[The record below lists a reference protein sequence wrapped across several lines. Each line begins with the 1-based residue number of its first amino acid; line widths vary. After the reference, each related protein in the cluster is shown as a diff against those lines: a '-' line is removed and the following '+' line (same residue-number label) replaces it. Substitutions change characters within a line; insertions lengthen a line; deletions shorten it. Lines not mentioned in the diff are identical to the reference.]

1 MKALWLEDRE
11 LSVRDIETPVR
22 PDEALVRVSLSGVCG
37 TDIELTRGYYPYAG
51 VIGHEFVG
59 VVEAAPEPQWV
70 GRRVVGEINVAC
82 GSCGP
87 CRLGNRTHC
96 SQRTVLGITGRDGC
110 HAQYVSLP
118 VTNLLTVPVGVSD
131 EAAVFTEPLAAA
143 VEILQQVHVRPT
155 DRVLVVGAGRLG
167 QLIARVLKL
176 SGAELQVVARHDN
189 QRELLV
195 AAGVEAIAEDGA
207 APRSYD
213 IVVEAT
219 GSFSGFE
226 LARSAV
232 RPRGTFVLK
241 STYHGFVELDLSPL
255 VVDEITIVGSRCGP
269 FAPALRLL
277 EAGLVDPVPLI
288 EATYALDRAVE
299 AVEAAQRP
307 RAMKVLIRP

>member
-11 LSVRDIETPVR
+11 LAVRDVENPER
-22 PDEALVRVSLSGVCG
+22 PGEALVRVSLSGVCG

-51 VIGHEFVG
+51 IIGHEFVG
-59 VVEAAPEPQWV
+59 VVESCPEPGWV

-82 GSCGP
+82 GSCEP
-87 CRLGNRTHC
+87 CALGNRTHC
-96 SQRTVLGITGRDGC
+96 AARTVLGISGRDGC

-118 VTNLLTVPVGVSD
+118 VENLLPVPDGVAD

-176 SGAELQVVARHDN
+176 SGAGLHVVARHDN
-189 QRELLV
+189 QRELLA

-241 STYHGFVELDLSPL
+241 STYHGSVELDLSPL
-255 VVDEITIVGSRCGP
+255 VVDEITVVGSRCGP

-288 EATYALDRAVE
+288 EATYALESAVE
-299 AVEAAQRP
+299 AMEAAQRP